1 MVDQLGQRKMNRDKA
16 LSSTYTSV
24 LKIHAKVIGISPHGL
39 IGPAQKNVAKKKNK
53 GGGGKQPRPIQTF
66 RRLKVKSSN
75 GVFML
80 SLKFYLTGILYNN
93 NF

>member
-39 IGPAQKNVAKKKNK
+39 IGPAEK
-53 GGGGKQPRPIQTF
+53 
-66 RRLKVKSSN
+66 N

-80 SLKFYLTGILYNN
+80 SLKYYLTGILYNN

>member
-39 IGPAQKNVAKKKNK
+39 IGPAEKNVAKKKKKN
-53 GGGGKQPRPIQTF
+53 GGSNQAQSKRFGGL
-66 RRLKVKSSN
+66 RRNLQMGFLCYHLN
-75 GVFML
+75 
-80 SLKFYLTGILYNN
+80 II
-93 NF
+93 

>member
-39 IGPAQKNVAKKKNK
+39 IGPAEKNVAKKKKNGESNQGQSK
-53 GGGGKQPRPIQTF
+53 RFGGLR
-66 RRLKVKSSN
+66 
-75 GVFML
+75 
-80 SLKFYLTGILYNN
+80 
-93 NF
+93 

>member
-39 IGPAQKNVAKKKNK
+39 IGPAEKNVAKKKKKN
-53 GGGGKQPRPIQTF
+53 GGSNQGQSKHFGGL
-66 RRLKVKSSN
+66 RRNLQMGFLCYHLN
-75 GVFML
+75 
-80 SLKFYLTGILYNN
+80 II
-93 NF
+93 

>member
-39 IGPAQKNVAKKKNK
+39 IGPAEKNVAKKKK
-53 GGGGKQPRPIQTF
+53 KKMGKATKANPNV
-66 RRLKVKSSN
+66 LEA
-75 GVFML
+75 
-80 SLKFYLTGILYNN
+80 
-93 NF
+93 

>member
-24 LKIHAKVIGISPHGL
+24 LKIYAKVIGISPHGL
-39 IGPAQKNVAKKKNK
+39 IGPAEKNVAKKKK
-53 GGGGKQPRPIQTF
+53 KWGKQPRPIQTF
-66 RRLKVKSSN
+66 RRLKAKSSN
-75 GVFML
+75 RAFML
-80 SLKFYLTGILYNN
+80 SLKYYLTGILYNN

>member
-39 IGPAQKNVAKKKNK
+39 IGPEEKNVAKKKKKKNGESNQGQSK
-53 GGGGKQPRPIQTF
+53 RFGGL
-66 RRLKVKSSN
+66 RRNLQMGFLCYHLN
-75 GVFML
+75 
-80 SLKFYLTGILYNN
+80 TI
-93 NF
+93 

>member
-1 MVDQLGQRKMNRDKA
+1 MVDQLGQRKMNRDKV

-39 IGPAQKNVAKKKNK
+39 IGPAEKNVAKKKK
-53 GGGGKQPRPIQTF
+53 WGKQPRPIQTF
-66 RRLKVKSSN
+66 RRLKTKSSN
-75 GVFML
+75 GAFML
-80 SLKFYLTGILYNN
+80 SLKYYLTDILYNN